1 MFYLLNVVVNK
12 KMTQILLHWEFVVY
26 NLYFFQKYNI
36 NGKCSDMQHATSP
49 RYDIKYI
56 IIYDIDHST

>member
-1 MFYLLNVVVNK
+1 MVAKSGDNTIPLPF
-12 KMTQILLHWEFVVY
+12 
-26 NLYFFQKYNI
+26 

-49 RYDIKYI
+49 RYDIKYN